1 MKKSKTVTLIF
12 TMFFA
17 IGVSATMVSA
27 SSSIDC
33 AREYVFPEVDVP
45 VLCVEE
51 NNYNTSIPVIDYSVF
66 NAEDFVGKLSAQV
79 SYEERDTNN
88 DGAIDQLLGRGDK
101 VRWGLIDNNNDGV
114 FDYAVLLE
122 ANYNSNIDF
131 KMEWC
136 DYDYNGTMDEVKIH
150 ITNYEDINSGEFS
163 TQYLYGDFSDI
174 DFDNGTADYTNK
186 NKVQYIQ
193 TVTLPENNSLGE
205 QQIFRDMDGD
215 GGIDWMQIRRYYDI
229 NDDNVKEST
238 KILNDRD
245 MDGNFEEEFVYDGTV
260 FDNSVIF
267 D

>member
-101 VRWGLIDNNNDGV
+101 VQWGLIDTTTMECLIMLCCWKQTIIQILTLNGV
-114 FDYAVLLE
+114 V
-122 ANYNSNIDF
+122 
-131 KMEWC
+131 
-136 DYDYNGTMDEVKIH
+136 
-150 ITNYEDINSGEFS
+150 
-163 TQYLYGDFSDI
+163 
-174 DFDNGTADYTNK
+174 
-186 NKVQYIQ
+186 
-193 TVTLPENNSLGE
+193 
-205 QQIFRDMDGD
+205 
-215 GGIDWMQIRRYYDI
+215 
-229 NDDNVKEST
+229 
-238 KILNDRD
+238 
-245 MDGNFEEEFVYDGTV
+245 
-260 FDNSVIF
+260 
-267 D
+267 

>member
-12 TMFFA
+12 TTFFA

-27 SSSIDC
+27 SGSIDC

-101 VRWGLIDNNNDGV
+101 VQWGLIDNNNDGV

-163 TQYLYGDFSDI
+163 TQY
-174 DFDNGTADYTNK
+174 
-186 NKVQYIQ
+186 
-193 TVTLPENNSLGE
+193 
-205 QQIFRDMDGD
+205 
-215 GGIDWMQIRRYYDI
+215 
-229 NDDNVKEST
+229 
-238 KILNDRD
+238 
-245 MDGNFEEEFVYDGTV
+245 
-260 FDNSVIF
+260 
-267 D
+267 